1 MRLPLP
7 SCILLREPFPFGS
20 PETDVYM
27 WDETPGRLPRMS
39 ANDSP
44 ILGVAGGL
52 AAHYG
57 VSPTLVRLAFVLA
70 TFLFLAGLLAYV
82 ALAFAMPWPPLA
94 PRPAR
99 TTFIAA
105 TAPIVALT
113 LASTLAAVVEVEGF
127 SLYYLWAAAALSW
140 VLLGFVLSVLFL
152 ASRMDLF
159 MGAMSALGLGMLCL
173 AVTGALNLLT
183 GVVL

>member
-1 MRLPLP
+1 MA
-7 SCILLREPFPFGS
+7 S
-20 PETDVYM
+20 
-27 WDETPGRLPRMS
+27 
-39 ANDSP
+39 
-44 ILGVAGGL
+44 LGASSGQ
-52 AAHYG
+52 
-57 VSPTLVRLAFVLA
+57 
-70 TFLFLAGLLAYV
+70 
-82 ALAFAMPWPPLA
+82 
-94 PRPAR
+94 